1 MAPSHTLTRC
11 VSVALLVAARPAFA
25 QSEESIRGTVIG
37 AETGEPLG
45 FTIVTV
51 YPNVGKRFTDHLG
64 VFVFSDI
71 PPGRYL
77 LSVRQI
83 GYTPLDTLIV
93 VAEAV
98 PTTMLVSLR
107 HLAIEL
113 PAITVFGQSTCTKPG
128 SPDRQTTP
136 ALAAVFDQLIE
147 NGRRLELLADSYPF
161 RYRLER
167 SLRDVSRRG
176 DSLRATIDTLDLD
189 RNETRRRYRPGRVVS
204 PGTGPFAG
212 RTVVTLASLH
222 ELADSTFHE
231 HHCFRLAGRDTI
243 EGRTFVRIDF
253 EPVERLAISDIAGS
267 AYLDSLTYGLR
278 YTVTYLTRPHRSGLD
293 ISDLVARTRFR
304 DIAPGV
310 PLQDD
315 VRAVS
320 TLRYNRNAKRV
331 ETQRLLTVRF
341 ERPLPQ

>member
-1 MAPSHTLTRC
+1 MKWLLWLACAQIASAQQPALRG
-11 VSVALLVAARPAFA
+11 SVT
-25 QSEESIRGTVIG
+25 S

-45 FTIVTV
+45 FTIVTLH
-51 YPNVGKRFTDHLG
+51 PHIGKRFTDPAG
-64 VFVFSDI
+64 VFRFPDI
-71 PPGRYL
+71 PAGTYL

-83 GYTPLDTLIV
+83 GYMPLDTQIV
-93 VAEAV
+93 LGEDT
-98 PTTMLVSLR
+98 PRTILVSLR
-107 HLAIEL
+107 HYAIQL
-113 PAITVFGQSTCTKPG
+113 PPITVFGRSTCTNPG
-128 SPDRQTTP
+128 PPDRDATP

-147 NGRRLELLADSYPF
+147 NARRLELLADSYPF

-189 RNETRRRYRPGRVVS
+189 RNETRRRYRPGLVVS
-204 PGTGPFAG
+204 PGSGPFAG

-231 HHCFRLAGRDTI
+231 NHCFRLAGRDTI

-253 EPVERLAISDIAGS
+253 EPAARVAVSDIAGS
-267 AYLDSLTYGLR
+267 AYLDSITYGLR
-278 YTVTYLTRPHRSGLD
+278 YTVTYLTRPQRSGLD
-293 ISDLVARTRFR
+293 ISALVARTRFR

-320 TLRYNRNAKRV
+320 TLRSNRNAHRV

-341 ERPLPQ
+341 QRPLPQ

>member
-1 MAPSHTLTRC
+1 MSLLIRGAC
-11 VSVALLVAARPAFA
+11 FALLLATVRPALA
-25 QSEESIRGTVIG
+25 QSGTSIRGSVTS

-45 FTIVTV
+45 FTIVILH
-51 YPNVGKRFTDHLG
+51 PHIGKRFTDPAGGFL
-64 VFVFSDI
+64 FPDI
-71 PPGRYL
+71 PAGTYL

-83 GYTPLDTLIV
+83 GYMPLDTQIV
-93 VAEAV
+93 VADT
-98 PTTMLVSLR
+98 PRTMLVSLR
-107 HLAIEL
+107 HHAIQL
-113 PAITVFGQSTCTKPG
+113 PPITVFGRSTCTAPG
-128 SPDRQTTP
+128 PPDRQATP

-147 NGRRLELLADSYPF
+147 NARRLELLADSYPF

-176 DSLRATIDTLDLD
+176 DSLRAAIDTLDLD
-189 RNETRRRYRPGRVVS
+189 RNETRRRYRPGLVVA
-204 PGTGPFAG
+204 PGSGPFAG

-231 HHCFRLAGRDTI
+231 NHCFRLAGRDTI

-253 EPVERLAISDIAGS
+253 EPAAQVSVSDIAGS
-267 AYLDSLTYGLR
+267 AYLDSITYGLR
-278 YTVTYLTRPHRSGLD
+278 YTVTYLTRPQRSGLD
-293 ISDLVARTRFR
+293 VSELVARTRFR

-310 PLQDD
+310 PLQEY

-320 TLRYNRNAKRV
+320 TLRYNRTAHRV

>member
-1 MAPSHTLTRC
+1 MAPSHTLTQC
-11 VSVALLVAARPAFA
+11 ASVALLLIAARPACA
-25 QSEESIRGTVIG
+25 QSEESIRGTVIA

-45 FTIVTV
+45 FSIVTLH
-51 YPNVGKRFTDHLG
+51 PNVGKRFTDGLG
-64 VFVFSDI
+64 VFLFSDI

-83 GYTPLDTLIV
+83 GYTPLDTQIV
-93 VAEAV
+93 VGDD
-98 PTTMLVSLR
+98 PTRILVSLR

-113 PAITVFGQSTCTKPG
+113 PPITVFGHATCTRPG
-128 SPDRQTTP
+128 PPDRATTP
-136 ALAAVFDQLIE
+136 ALAAVFAQLIE
-147 NGRRLELLADSYPF
+147 NARRLELLADSYPF

-167 SLRDVSRRG
+167 SLRDVSPRG

-253 EPVERLAISDIAGS
+253 EPAERLAVSDIAGS
-267 AYLDSLTYGLR
+267 AYLDSITYGLR
-278 YTVTYLTRPHRSGLD
+278 YTVTYLTRPQRSGLD
-293 ISDLVARTRFR
+293 VHTLVAHTRFR

-310 PLQDD
+310 PLQDH

-320 TLRYNRNAKRV
+320 TLRSNRNAKRV